1 MFIGLSTRRGRVN
14 GRRIIEP
21 PRPAA
26 GRATHRSAALAV
38 IAAIILPLLAGC
50 GGGDAVDTEAAAS
63 LPQASPIL
71 FYGPDGFEWDLMLP
85 MLKEGKLPNYAA
97 LMARGC
103 YGELETITPAL
114 SPAIWTTIG
123 TGKMPEAHG
132 IPQFT
137 HRLADGS
144 LSPYHSSDRKSKAIW
159 NILSDYDKTLT
170 CIGWWMTQPVEP
182 VNGIMVAQTNTTDQ
196 LDIRGGKNIW
206 KGALREDIPQQVYPP
221 ERQDEMI
228 EILHQTQDDLPGLM
242 TEIFGEFQHPLSE
255 LGNRLWTN
263 CQWAFRADTTYLRIA
278 MKLAEEGWIPDVT
291 LLYLGGPDV
300 ICHRFWRY
308 MQPELS
314 AHKPTPEQIENFG
327 DIIEDYYIYTDQA
340 LGRLMQA
347 YGDDVTI
354 IIISDHGFHATNV
367 YNRFDPDD
375 PPDDVNSGH
384 HLDGPP
390 GIFIAA
396 GPYIRKSSIGKTP
409 EELERPDLPTIGSV
423 EDITPT
429 MLAMLRIPLGADMA
443 GKVMTDIFRDEFHIE
458 RQPRMIATHDTA
470 AFFANRQKETPVL
483 PGDEERLRQLR
494 SLGYIGGEE
503 EGGEESNDAG
513 E

>member
-1 MFIGLSTRRGRVN
+1 MSIGPAIRRVVLRAQRTVERPSRREMRMPSPRRVL
-14 GRRIIEP
+14 
-21 PRPAA
+21 
-26 GRATHRSAALAV
+26 ALVALLV
-38 IAAIILPLLAGC
+38 LPLLPGC
-50 GGGDAVDTEAAAS
+50 GGEEAIDEETAAA

-97 LMARGC
+97 LMERGC

-137 HRLADGS
+137 HRLPDGS
-144 LSPYHSSDRKSKAIW
+144 LSPFHSNDRKTKALW

-182 VNGIMVAQTNTTDQ
+182 VNGIMVAQTNTSDQ
-196 LDIRGGKNIW
+196 LDIRGGRNIW
-206 KGALREDIPQQVYPP
+206 KGSLREDIPQQVYPP
-221 ERQDEMI
+221 ERQEEMF
-228 EILHQTQDDLPGLM
+228 EILRQTQDDLPRLM
-242 TEIFGEFQHPLSE
+242 EEIFGTFEHPLSE

-263 CQWAFRADTTYLRIA
+263 CKWAFRGDTTYLRIA
-278 MKLAEEGWIPDVT
+278 MKLAEEGWMPDVT
-291 LLYLGGPDV
+291 LLYVGGPDV

-308 MQPELS
+308 MQPELF
-314 AHKPTPEQIENFG
+314 AHRPTPEQIENFG
-327 DIIEDYYIYTDQA
+327 DVIEDYYIYTDQA
-340 LGRLMQA
+340 LGRLLEV
-347 YGDDVTI
+347 YGEDVNI

-396 GPYIRKSSIGKTP
+396 GPCFRESRIDKP
-409 EELERPDLPTIGSV
+409 LAELERRDLPVIGSV

-429 MLAMLRIPLGADMA
+429 ILAMQRIPLGADMT
-443 GKVMTDIFRDEFHIE
+443 GEVMTDIFRDEFHID
-458 RQPRMIATHDTA
+458 RQPRMMATHDTEE
-470 AFFANRQKETPVL
+470 FFANQQRETPIV
-483 PGDEERLRQLR
+483 PGDQERLDQLR

-503 EGGEESNDAG
+503 EDEEDSGE
-513 E
+513 